1 MFKNKQVHDAL
12 IKLLKGGVK
21 DERFVT
27 DSKEF
32 GIDWITHT
40 VTSNNVKTELKE
52 LVSETFTQEKRVI
65 NTSCD
70 LLKFFVLH
78 PDTKE
83 LTKDIFS
90 RALLQ
95 SQVLSVIAQQ
105 MEAACLIGV

>member
-1 MFKNKQVHDAL
+1 VTAITEVVAGKEVKKEGLNYLERMFKNKQVHDAL

-52 LVSETFTQEKRVI
+52 LVSETFT
-65 NTSCD
+65 
-70 LLKFFVLH
+70 
-78 PDTKE
+78 
-83 LTKDIFS
+83 
-90 RALLQ
+90 
-95 SQVLSVIAQQ
+95 
-105 MEAACLIGV
+105 